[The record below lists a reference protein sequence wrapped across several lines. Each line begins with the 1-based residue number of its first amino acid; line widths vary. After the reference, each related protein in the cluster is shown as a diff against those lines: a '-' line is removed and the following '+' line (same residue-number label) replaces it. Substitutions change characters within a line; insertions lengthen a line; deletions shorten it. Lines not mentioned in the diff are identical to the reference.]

1 MLIFSRYNSNR
12 RMNYLQQVLFII
24 AVGVTAWYITK
35 RVQLISRAIKL
46 GRAENRTDHPDERL
60 KTMLL
65 VAFGQKKMFTN
76 PLVGIMHFVIYLGF
90 IIINIEILEI
100 ILDGILGTHR
110 LFAPYITA
118 VYPFLIGVFEILAA
132 GVLIV
137 CVGFLARRFIARVS
151 RLQASRHR
159 ELRGWPVSDAT
170 IILVAEI
177 ILMIAF
183 LTWNAADSALRDRGV
198 GHYAE
203 APVGDFLI
211 SQYLKPLFAGFSD
224 SALVA
229 YERGAWWIH
238 ILGIMAFAVY
248 VTYSKHLHIALGFP
262 NVYFSDL
269 QPKGEMQ
276 NMPEITKEVQLALG
290 LPLTTGADGSQANDN
305 GEQPVEATS
314 GEIGRFGA
322 KDVYDL
328 KWINLMNAYS
338 CTECGRCTAACPAN
352 ITGKKLSPRKI
363 MMDTRDR
370 LEDIQR
376 GWKEH
381 GNDHKDD
388 KSLLGDY
395 ITVEEINA
403 CTTCQA
409 CVTACPVNINPLDI
423 ILQLRRYRVMEEAQA
438 PGSWN
443 AMFSN
448 IENNMAPWKFSPSD
462 RFNWAEQVNEPVS
475 TK

>member
-1 MLIFSRYNSNR
+1 MHI
-12 RMNYLQQVLFII
+12 LQQILFVAAL
-24 AVGVTAWYITK
+24 AVAAWFVTK
-35 RVQLISRAIKL
+35 RVKLIARAINL
-46 GRAENRTDHPDERL
+46 GRPEDRTDNPGERWR
-60 KTMLL
+60 TTLL

-76 PLVGIMHFVIYLGF
+76 LLVGVMHFVIYAGF
-90 IIINIEILEI
+90 IIINLEILEI

-110 LFAPYITA
+110 LFAPYITPI
-118 VYPFLIGVFEILAA
+118 YPFLINVFEVLAF
-132 GVLIV
+132 GVLAV
-137 CVGFLARRFIARVS
+137 CVVFLTRRFVARVS
-151 RLQASRHR
+151 RLQAERHR
-159 ELRGWPVSDAT
+159 ELRGFSIPDAT
-170 IILVAEI
+170 IILTAEI

-183 LTWNAADSALRDRGV
+183 LTWNASDSVLRDRGV
-198 GHYAE
+198 GYYGDLQGVV
-203 APVGDFLI
+203 PDFLI

-224 SALVA
+224 TALVA
-229 YERGAWWIH
+229 YERVSWWLH
-238 ILGIMAFAVY
+238 ILGILAFAVY

-276 NMPEITKEVQLALG
+276 NMPAVTKEVQLMLG
-290 LPLTTGADGSQANDN
+290 LPVTTEPDGSQANDN
-305 GEQPVEATS
+305 GMQPAEATS
-314 GEIGRFGA
+314 GESTPDEIGRFGA

-370 LEDIQR
+370 LEEIQR
-376 GWKEH
+376 GWQTN
-381 GNDHKDD
+381 GVDYKDE

-395 ITVEEINA
+395 ITAEELNA

-409 CVTACPVNINPLDI
+409 CINACPININPLDI
-423 ILQLRRYRVMEEAQA
+423 ILQLRRYRVMEESQA
-438 PGSWN
+438 PASWN

-462 RFNWAEQVNEPVS
+462 RFNWAEMVNE
-475 TK
+475 K

>member
-1 MLIFSRYNSNR
+1 MEII
-12 RMNYLQQVLFII
+12 QQILFV
-24 AVGVTAWYITK
+24 AALAVTAWFITK
-35 RVQLISRAIKL
+35 RIQLITRAIGL
-46 GRAENRTDHPDERL
+46 GRPENRFDHADERL

-76 PLVGIMHFVIYLGF
+76 VLVGVMHFVIYAGF
-90 IIINIEILEI
+90 IIINLEILEI

-110 LFAPYITA
+110 LFAPYITP
-118 VYPFLIGVFEILAA
+118 VYPILIDVFEILAF
-132 GVLIV
+132 GVLVVCIV
-137 CVGFLARRFIARVS
+137 FLCRRFIAKVS
-151 RLQASRHR
+151 RFQPDRHR
-159 ELRGWPVSDAT
+159 EMTRWPRTDAA
-170 IILVAEI
+170 IILIAEI
-177 ILMIAF
+177 LLMVAF
-183 LTWNAADSALRDRGV
+183 LTWNASDSVLRDRGF

-203 APVGDFLI
+203 LQGIVPDFLI
-211 SQYLKPLFAGFSD
+211 SQFLKPLFTGFSD
-224 SALVA
+224 TALVL
-229 YERGAWWIH
+229 YERLSWWAH

-290 LPLTTGADGSQANDN
+290 LPVTTEADGSQANDN
-305 GEQPVEATS
+305 GEQPAEV
-314 GEIGRFGA
+314 GRFGA
-322 KDVYDL
+322 KDVQDL

-370 LEDIQR
+370 LEEIQQ
-376 GWKEH
+376 GWKMH
-381 GNDHKDD
+381 GYDYKDD
-388 KSLLGDY
+388 KSLLNDY
-395 ITVEEINA
+395 ITAEELNA

-409 CVTACPVNINPLDI
+409 CVNACPININPLDI
-423 ILQLRRYRVMEEAQA
+423 ILQLRRYRVMEESQA
-438 PGSWN
+438 PASWN

-448 IENNMAPWKFSPSD
+448 IENNMAPWKFSPGD
-462 RFNWAEQVNEPVS
+462 RFNWAEQVNEV
-475 TK
+475 K

>member
-1 MLIFSRYNSNR
+1 MEIV
-12 RMNYLQQVLFII
+12 QQILFI
-24 AVGVTAWYITK
+24 AALVATAWFITG
-35 RVQLISRAIKL
+35 RVRLIAKAIRL
-46 GRAENRTDHPDERL
+46 GRAENRFDHADERL

-76 PLVGIMHFVIYLGF
+76 LLVGAMHFVIYAGF
-90 IIINIEILEI
+90 IIINVEILEI
-100 ILDGILGTHR
+100 ILDGVLGTHR
-110 LFAPYITA
+110 LFAPLITP
-118 VYPFLIGVFEILAA
+118 VYPVLIDVFEVLAF
-132 GVLIV
+132 GVLAV
-137 CVGFLARRFIARVS
+137 CVVFLCRRFIARVS

-159 ELRGWPVSDAT
+159 ELRGWPISDAT
-170 IILVAEI
+170 IILTAEI
-177 ILMIAF
+177 LLMIAF
-183 LTWNAADSALRDRGV
+183 LTWNASDSVLRDRGV
-198 GHYAE
+198 GHYGE
-203 APVGDFLI
+203 LRGIVPDFLV
-211 SQYLKPLFAGFSD
+211 SQYLKPLFSGFGD
-224 SALVA
+224 TALIA
-229 YERGAWWIH
+229 YERAAWWLH
-238 ILGIMAFAVY
+238 ILGILAFAIY

-290 LPLTTGADGSQANDN
+290 LPVTTGSDGSQANDN
-305 GEQPVEATS
+305 GEQTP
-314 GEIGRFGA
+314 EIGRFGA
-322 KDVYDL
+322 KDVEDL

-370 LEDIQR
+370 LEDIQK
-376 GWKEH
+376 GWKTN
-381 GNDHKDD
+381 GPDYKDD

-395 ITVEEINA
+395 ITAEELNA

-409 CVTACPVNINPLDI
+409 CINACPININPLDI
-423 ILQLRRYRVMEEAQA
+423 ILQLRRYRVMEESQA
-438 PGSWN
+438 PASWN

-462 RFNWAEQVNEPVS
+462 RFNWADQVNS
-475 TK
+475 

>member
-1 MLIFSRYNSNR
+1 MEII
-12 RMNYLQQVLFII
+12 QQILF
-24 AVGVTAWYITK
+24 VTALAITVWYITK
-35 RVQLISRAIKL
+35 RIQLIARAINL
-46 GRAENRTDHPDERL
+46 GRPENRLDHAGERL

-76 PLVGIMHFVIYLGF
+76 VLVGIMHFIIYAGF
-90 IIINIEILEI
+90 LIINIEILEI
-100 ILDGILGTHR
+100 ILDGALGTHR
-110 LFAPYITA
+110 LFAPYITP
-118 VYPFLIGVFEILAA
+118 VYSILIDVFEVLAFGVFA
-132 GVLIV
+132 VCIV
-137 CVGFLARRFIARVS
+137 FLCRRFVTKVS
-151 RLQASRHR
+151 RFQPERHR
-159 ELRGWPVSDAT
+159 EMTRWPRTDAAV
-170 IILVAEI
+170 ILTAEI
-177 ILMIAF
+177 LLMIAF
-183 LTWNAADSALRDRGV
+183 LTWNASDSVLRDRGV
-198 GHYAE
+198 GHYGE
-203 APVGDFLI
+203 LQGVVPDFLI
-211 SQYLKPLFAGFSD
+211 SQFLKPLFVGFSD
-224 SALVA
+224 TGLVA
-229 YERGAWWIH
+229 YERTAWWLH

-290 LPLTTGADGSQANDN
+290 LPVTMEADGESTPGSQANDN
-305 GEQPVEATS
+305 GEQVAEL
-314 GEIGRFGA
+314 GRFGA

-370 LEDIQR
+370 LEDIQQ
-376 GWKEH
+376 GWKTN
-381 GNDHKDD
+381 GNDYRDD
-388 KSLLGDY
+388 KALLDDY
-395 ITVEEINA
+395 ITAEELNA

-409 CVTACPVNINPLDI
+409 CVNACPININPLDI
-423 ILQLRRYRVMEEAQA
+423 ILQLRRYRVMEESQA
-438 PGSWN
+438 PASWN

-462 RFNWAEQVNEPVS
+462 RFNWAEQVNQS
-475 TK
+475 

>member
-1 MLIFSRYNSNR
+1 MD
-12 RMNYLQQVLFII
+12 YLQQILFIV
-24 AVGVTAWYITK
+24 AVAVTAWYITR

-60 KTMLL
+60 RTMLL

-76 PLVGIMHFVIYLGF
+76 PLVGVMHFVIYLGF

-100 ILDGILGTHR
+100 ILDGVLGTHR
-110 LFAPYITA
+110 LFAPYTTA
-118 VYPFLIGVFEILAA
+118 VYPFLIGVFEVLAA
-132 GVLIV
+132 GVLLV

-170 IILVAEI
+170 IILMAEI
-177 ILMIAF
+177 VLMIAF

-198 GHYAE
+198 GHYAD
-203 APVGDFLI
+203 APVGDFII
-211 SQYLKPLFAGFSD
+211 SQHLKPLFAGFSD
-224 SALVA
+224 SGLVA

-305 GEQPVEATS
+305 GEQPAEATS
-314 GEIGRFGA
+314 GDIGRFGA

-370 LEDIQR
+370 MEDIQR

-381 GNDHKDD
+381 GSDYKDD

-409 CVTACPVNINPLDI
+409 CVMACPVNINPLDI

-438 PGSWN
+438 PASWN

>member
-1 MLIFSRYNSNR
+1 MEIV
-12 RMNYLQQVLFII
+12 QQILFT
-24 AVGVTAWYITK
+24 AALVATAWYITG
-35 RVQLISRAIKL
+35 RVRLIAKAIRL
-46 GRAENRTDHPDERL
+46 GRAENRFDHADERL

-76 PLVGIMHFVIYLGF
+76 LLVGTMHFVIYAGF

-100 ILDGILGTHR
+100 ILDGLLGTHR
-110 LFAPYITA
+110 LFAPLITA
-118 VYPFLIGVFEILAA
+118 VYPVLIDVFEVLAF
-132 GVLIV
+132 GVLAV
-137 CVGFLARRFIARVS
+137 CVVFLCRRFIARVS

-159 ELRGWPVSDAT
+159 ELQGWPVSDAT
-170 IILVAEI
+170 IILTAEI
-177 ILMIAF
+177 LLMIAF
-183 LTWNAADSALRDRGV
+183 LTWNASDSVLRDRGV
-198 GHYAE
+198 GHYGE
-203 APVGDFLI
+203 LQGIVPDFLV
-211 SQYLKPLFAGFSD
+211 SQYLKPLFTGFSD
-224 SALVA
+224 TALVA
-229 YERGAWWIH
+229 YERAAWWLH
-238 ILGIMAFAVY
+238 ILGILAFAVY

-290 LPLTTGADGSQANDN
+290 LPVTTDPDGSQANDN
-305 GEQPVEATS
+305 GEQPA
-314 GEIGRFGA
+314 EIGRFGA
-322 KDVYDL
+322 KDVEDL

-370 LEDIQR
+370 LEDIQK
-376 GWKEH
+376 GWKAN
-381 GNDHKDD
+381 GPDYKDD

-395 ITVEEINA
+395 ITAEELNA

-409 CVTACPVNINPLDI
+409 CVNACPININPLDI
-423 ILQLRRYRVMEEAQA
+423 ILQLRRYRVMEESQA
-438 PGSWN
+438 PASWN

-462 RFNWAEQVNEPVS
+462 RFNWADQVNEPVS
-475 TK
+475 K